1 MSVIDELIIV
11 RYGEIS
17 LKSRYVRT
25 KFESILIK
33 NIKKA
38 LDAEDIGSEIEKE
51 RGRIYVYTDKVN
63 SSISILKK
71 IFGIVSFSYCI
82 KTKPDIYNISR
93 EVIDFSKD
101 RLNKDMSFAI
111 RSTRTGNH
119 NFSSQD
125 VSIKVGSDIVEKFG
139 SKVDLTNPDYEIFI
153 EVRGNNAYVYDK
165 KIKGP
170 GGMPVNSQE
179 KVLSIIDDDF
189 SLLSSWYLLSRGCK
203 VLFFVNKKYNIDVLE
218 SFCNDWYIPK
228 DFEVYDKT
236 KDFFSE
242 INRIS
247 NKRNCK
253 AVVSSI
259 YDLKKERVLDI
270 KEYKKKIQTPV
281 LYPLISF
288 KKEEI
293 EEKINKKGLLK

>member
-1 MSVIDELIIV
+1 MTDELIIV

-17 LKSRYVRT
+17 LKSKYVRK

-38 LDAEDIGSEIEKE
+38 LERKNISCEIEKE
-51 RGRIYVYTDKVN
+51 RGRIYIYTNKIN

-71 IFGIVSFSYCI
+71 IFGIVSFSTCI
-82 KTKPDIYNISR
+82 KTKVSLDNISKK
-93 EVIDFSKD
+93 VIDFSKD
-101 RLNKDMSFAI
+101 YLNKEVSFAI
-111 RSTRTGNH
+111 RSTRSGNH
-119 NFSSQD
+119 IFSSQD
-125 VSIKVGSDIVEKFG
+125 VSIKVGNDIVEKFG
-139 SKVDLTNPDYEIFI
+139 LKVDLTNPDYEIFI
-153 EVRGNNAYVYDK
+153 EVRGTNAYIYDK

-170 GGMPVNSQE
+170 GGMPFGSQD
-179 KVLSIIDDDF
+179 KLLSIINDDF

-203 VLFFVNKKYNIDVLE
+203 VLFFVNNDYNLDFLE

-228 DFEVYDKT
+228 DFEIYDK
-236 KDFFSE
+236 KQDFFYE

-247 NKRNCK
+247 NEKKCK

-259 YDLKKERVLDI
+259 YNLENEGVLNI
-270 KEYKKKIQTPV
+270 KEYKKNIQKTV

-288 KKEEI
+288 NKEEI
-293 EEKINKKGLLK
+293 KEILSKKGLLK